1 MWGAIHSSELGD
13 GTVECESVESAYQ
26 MMCTLLDDSVVLE
39 TMNQTILKLHE
50 QKVYHGAYKA
60 IELCDKIQ

>member
-1 MWGAIHSSELGD
+1 LSVQCFFSSNDSFLLTEEM
-13 GTVECESVESAYQ
+13 VS
-26 MMCTLLDDSVVLE
+26 TLLDDLYGLKA
-39 TMNQTILKLHE
+39 MNQTILKLHE